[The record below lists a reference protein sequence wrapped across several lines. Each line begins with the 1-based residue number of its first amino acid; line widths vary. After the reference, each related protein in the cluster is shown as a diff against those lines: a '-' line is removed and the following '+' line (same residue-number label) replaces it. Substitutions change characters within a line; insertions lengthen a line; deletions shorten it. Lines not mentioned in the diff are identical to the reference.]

1 MKPSRFTY
9 HRPTSVSE
17 ARQTLADCGVDGK
30 VLAGGQSLIP
40 ILNMRLAAPRHLV
53 DINRLTELATV
64 ATSTAG
70 VEVGALVRHAELA
83 ADDRA
88 AHGQPLLRKAL
99 GLVAHPAIRNRGTTV
114 GSLVHAD
121 PAAEMPAVLL
131 LVGGSVRLVG
141 PAGERDVP
149 AREFFLGAMES
160 DLQHGELAVSA
171 TFPALP
177 PRTGC
182 AVLEISRRKGD
193 YALCGVAVTMTVSED
208 QMVTAA
214 HAAYFAV
221 DVVPV
226 LVELADLVGTPLD
239 RVTDEVAQDV
249 GRAAASGLAPKADI
263 HATGAYRSHLAGVL
277 TARAVTAAAADLVV
291 QQVAGAA

>member
-9 HRPTSVSE
+9 HRPSSVPE
-17 ARQTLADCGVDGK
+17 ARQTLTDCGVDGK

-40 ILNMRLAAPRHLV
+40 ILNMRLAAPKHLI

-64 ATSTAG
+64 STTAAG

-99 GLVAHPAIRNRGTTV
+99 RLVAHPAIRNRGTTV
-114 GSLVHAD
+114 GSIVHAD

-131 LVGGSVRLVG
+131 LTGGTMRLAST
-141 PAGERDVP
+141 AGEREVP
-149 AREFFLGAMES
+149 AVDFFLGAMES
-160 DLQHGELAVSA
+160 DLHHGELAVSA

-193 YALCGVAVTMTVSED
+193 YALCGVAVTVTVSED
-208 QMVTAA
+208 QVVTAA
-214 HAAYFAV
+214 RAAYFAL

-226 LVELADLVGTPLD
+226 LVELTDLIGTPLD
-239 RVTDEVAQDV
+239 RITDGVAGDV
-249 GRAAASGLAPKADI
+249 GRTAAAALRPEADI
-263 HATGAYRSHLAGVL
+263 HATAAYRSHLAGVL
-277 TARAVTAAAADLVV
+277 TERAVGEAAADLAGRP
-291 QQVAGAA
+291 VAGAA